1 MPQTLEAAAQIGT
14 FLVIAAT
21 AAAAII
27 QLRHMRASNQLEGL
41 LSVLARVEDANF
53 NAWLTETQRQM
64 PVLLGDP
71 DYVASVID
79 NTFDRSV
86 AWLQLGNSYDW
97 VGSLVKN
104 RLIPVD
110 AFLDVY
116 SFRISQAWELMEPV
130 TVLARHNAGEAI
142 WENFE
147 YLYVAAQRW
156 NKKHHNGN
164 YPSHI
169 AHATLPPFEELFP
182 LQGGRHALAAASRER
197 AGL

>member
-1 MPQTLEAAAQIGT
+1 MFEILNTVAAFGT
-14 FLVIAAT
+14 FVVIGATAIAAV
-21 AAAAII
+21 I

-53 NAWLTETQRQM
+53 NKWLTETQRQM
-64 PVLLGDP
+64 PDLLGDP
-71 DYVASVID
+71 AYIRSIID
-79 NTFDRSV
+79 NTFDRNV

-116 SFRISQAWELMEPV
+116 SFRIVQAWELMEPI
-130 TVLARHNAGEAI
+130 TVLARHNTSDAI

-147 YLYVAAQRW
+147 YLYICGLDWA
-156 NKKHHNGN
+156 KKHADGN
-164 YPSHI
+164 YPKHM
-169 AHATLPPFEELFP
+169 
-182 LQGGRHALAAASRER
+182 RHAKLPSIESVVPT
-197 AGL
+197 GDFIPK